1 MAGRRALDSRAGIS
15 LVELIVVAAVA
26 MVLFGLAVPV
36 IQGNDTAG
44 ATARTVVADAV
55 RARSFARRVWEPVT
69 MQVDTNNER
78 WRTLRDNGVP
88 LVDVNTDAD
97 GWRRA
102 EPGVDFRPVEGLPT
116 DLVFLPNGR
125 ATQSTAV
132 FIVVGDDLWRVS
144 VDALNARIQAFE
156 EGQL

>member
-1 MAGRRALDSRAGIS
+1 MAGRRALDRRAGIS

-26 MVLFGLAVPV
+26 MVLLGLAVPV

-44 ATARTVVADAV
+44 SAARLLVADAV

-78 WRTLRDNGVP
+78 WRTLRESGVP
-88 LVDVNTDAD
+88 LVDANTDAD
-97 GWRRA
+97 GWRSA
-102 EPGVDFRPVEGLPT
+102 EPGVDFRPVEGQPT